1 MSRIGRQ
8 PITLPKGVN
17 VSVASG
23 LVTVKGAKG
32 ELKVPV
38 TTELSIKEEGGS
50 LVVSRPS
57 DSRTHRALHGLTRTL
72 VANAVQGV
80 SDGFQRNLELHGVGF
95 RAKLTGKAL
104 EMTIGYSHPVIIDP
118 PAGITFVVPEQ
129 TRIQIIGIDKQL
141 VGQVAANVRKMRV
154 PDAYHGKGVRYEGE
168 QITLKPGKSAAGGKG
183 GKK

>member
-8 PITLPKGVN
+8 PIALPKGVN
-17 VSVASG
+17 VSLANG

-129 TRIQIIGIDKQL
+129 TRIQIVGIDKQL

>member
-8 PITLPKGVN
+8 PIELPKGVG
-17 VSVASG
+17 VTFATG

-38 TTELSIKEEGGS
+38 TTELSIKEENGS
-50 LVVSRPS
+50 LTVTRPS

-80 SDGFQRNLELHGVGF
+80 SSGDQRNLELHGVGF
-95 RAKLTGKAL
+95 RAKLNGKVL

-118 PAGITFVVPEQ
+118 PAGITFVVPDQ
-129 TRIQIIGIDKQL
+129 TKIQIVGIDKQL

>member
-8 PITLPKGVN
+8 PIAVPKGVN
-17 VSVASG
+17 ITVAQG
-23 LVTVKGAKG
+23 LVTVKGTKG

-38 TTELSIKEEGGS
+38 SSEMNVKEENGQ
-50 LVVSRPS
+50 LTVARPS
-57 DSRTHRALHGLTRTL
+57 DSRTHRALHGLTRSL

-80 SDGFQRNLELHGVGF
+80 SSGFQRNLELHGVGF
-95 RAKLTGKAL
+95 RAKLNGKAL
-104 EMTIGYSHPVIIDP
+104 ELTIGYSHPVIFNP
-118 PAGITFVVPEQ
+118 PAGITFAVPEQ
-129 TRIQIIGIDKQL
+129 TKIQISGIDKQL
-141 VGQVAANVRKMRV
+141 VGQVAANIREARI

>member
-8 PITLPKGVN
+8 PIAVPKGVN
-17 VSVASG
+17 VSVAQG

-38 TTELSIKEEGGS
+38 NAEMNIKEENGQ
-50 LVVSRPS
+50 VTVSRPS

-72 VANAVQGV
+72 VANAMHGV
-80 SDGFQRNLELHGVGF
+80 SNGFTRNLELHGVGF

-104 EMTIGYSHPVIIDP
+104 ELTIGYSHPVIIDP
-118 PAGITFVVPEQ
+118 PAGITFAVPEQ
-129 TRIQIIGIDKQL
+129 TKITVSGIDKQL
-141 VGQVAANVRKMRV
+141 VGQTAANIREARI

-168 QITLKPGKSAAGGKG
+168 QISLKPGKSAAGGKG

>member
-8 PITLPKGVN
+8 PIALPKGVN
-17 VSVASG
+17 VSVATG

-32 ELKVPV
+32 ELKVPFNPEIIV
-38 TTELSIKEEGGS
+38 KEEDGN

-72 VANAVQGV
+72 VANAVKGV
-80 SDGFQRNLELHGVGF
+80 SDGFQKNLELHGVGF

-104 EMTIGYSHPVIIDP
+104 EMSIGYSHPVIINP

-129 TRIQIIGIDKQL
+129 TKIQIVGIDKQL
-141 VGQVAANVRKMRV
+141 VGQVAANVREARI
-154 PDAYHGKGVRYEGE
+154 PDAYHGKGVRFEGE
-168 QITLKPGKSAAGGKG
+168 QLTLKPGKSAAGGKG